1 MNSYQDTIAA
11 VSTPPGEGGIGIVRI
26 SGKDAIVI
34 SEGMFK
40 SKKCKLPSTMPAFTM
55 SLGLVINPHDG
66 SAVDEALIAVMRAPQ
81 SYTAEDVVEFHCHG
95 GYFTV
100 RKTLEITLSL
110 GARLAEPGEFTLRA
124 FLNGRLDLAQ
134 AESVLDVI
142 KSKTA
147 ESSRIA
153 LEQLSGGVSEKI
165 TAIVSD
171 LTAACALIE
180 AHIDFSD
187 EDAQLSDVAEVL
199 INIGEIEKKLKLLS
213 ATYET
218 GRLYRD
224 GISIAIVG
232 RTNVGKSS
240 LLNALLEKNRAIV
253 SETPGTTRDTIEE
266 CLNFGGIPA
275 RVIDTAGIRESREY
289 AELEGIKRSLSS
301 IETADIVIAV
311 FDGGTELTIEDF
323 HIIEKTSG
331 KTLIAVINKSDL
343 KPAFSASVLS
353 ESYSSESSTHVL
365 RISAKKN
372 EGLSTLKDMIFT
384 IVARNSTEV
393 KQDVLITNVRHKRAM
408 DDCLLALKR
417 SSALLSDNMPL
428 EFAAFELRSALN
440 SISEITGVVT
450 TDSIL
455 NIIFGRF
462 CIGK

>member
-34 SEGMFK
+34 SQGMFK
-40 SKKCKLPSTMPAFTM
+40 SKKYKLPSTMPAFTM
-55 SLGLVINPHDG
+55 SLGHVINPHDG
-66 SAVDEALIAVMRAPQ
+66 SSVDEVLITVMRAPH

-100 RKTLEITLSL
+100 KKTLEITLSL

-124 FLNGRLDLAQ
+124 FLNGRIDLSQ
-134 AESVLDVI
+134 AEGVLDVI

-165 TAIVSD
+165 TEIVSA
-171 LTAACALIE
+171 LTLACALIE

-187 EDAQLSDVAEVL
+187 EDAQLSDVKEIL
-199 INIGEIEKKLKLLS
+199 KNIGEIEKKLKQLS
-213 ATYET
+213 STYET
-218 GRLYRD
+218 GRLYRE
-224 GISIAIVG
+224 GMSIAIVG

-266 CLNFGGIPA
+266 YLNIDGIPA
-275 RVIDTAGIRESREY
+275 RVIDTAGIRQSTEY

-301 IETADIVIAV
+301 IEAADVVVAV
-311 FDGGTELTIEDF
+311 FDGGAELTPEDF
-323 HIIEKTSG
+323 YIIEKTTG
-331 KTLIAVINKSDL
+331 KTLIALINKSDL
-343 KPAFSASVLS
+343 KAAFHASVLA
-353 ESYSSESSTHVL
+353 ESYGSGGLTPVL
-365 RISAKKN
+365 RISAKTN
-372 EGLSTLKDMIFT
+372 EGIGALKDMIFS
-384 IVARNSTEV
+384 IVAGNSPEV
-393 KQDVLITNVRHKRAM
+393 KNGVLITNVRHKRAL
-408 DDCLLALKR
+408 DECLFALAR
-417 SSALLSDNMPL
+417 AATLLSDSMPL
-428 EFAAFELRSALN
+428 ELVAFELRTALN
-440 SISEITGVVT
+440 TISEITGVVT

-455 NIIFGRF
+455 DSIFGRF

>member
-34 SEGMFK
+34 SQGMFK
-40 SKKCKLPSTMPAFTM
+40 SKKYKLPSTMPAFTM
-55 SLGLVINPHDG
+55 SLGHVINPLDG
-66 SAVDEALIAVMRAPQ
+66 SSVDEVLIAVMRAPH

-100 RKTLEITLSL
+100 KKTLEITLSL

-124 FLNGRLDLAQ
+124 FLNGRIDLSQ
-134 AESVLDVI
+134 AEGVLDVI

-165 TAIVSD
+165 TEIVSA
-171 LTAACALIE
+171 LTTVCALTE

-187 EDAQLSDVAEVL
+187 EDAQLSDVKEIL
-199 INIGEIEKKLKLLS
+199 INIGEIEKKLKQLS
-213 ATYET
+213 STYET
-218 GRLYRD
+218 GRLYRE
-224 GISIAIVG
+224 GMSIAIVG

-266 CLNFGGIPA
+266 YLNIDGIPA
-275 RVIDTAGIRESREY
+275 RVIDTAGIRQSTEY
-289 AELEGIKRSLSS
+289 AELEGIKRSLNS
-301 IETADIVIAV
+301 IEAADVIVAV
-311 FDGGTELTIEDF
+311 FDGGAELTSEDF
-323 HIIEKTSG
+323 YIIEKTTG
-331 KTLIAVINKSDL
+331 KTLIALINKSDL
-343 KPAFSASVLS
+343 KAAFHASVLA
-353 ESYSSESSTHVL
+353 ESYGGGGLTPVL
-365 RISAKKN
+365 RISAKTN
-372 EGLSTLKDMIFT
+372 DGIGALKDMIFS
-384 IVARNSTEV
+384 IAAGNSPEV
-393 KQDVLITNVRHKRAM
+393 KNGVLITNVRHKRAI
-408 DDCLLALKR
+408 DECLFALAR
-417 SSALLSDNMPL
+417 VATLLSDSMPL
-428 EFAAFELRSALN
+428 ELAAFELRTALDT
-440 SISEITGVVT
+440 ISEITGLVT

-455 NIIFGRF
+455 DSIFGRF